1 MGPLGKQTRTVIF
14 DSLVEQ
20 DPEHNPLTLFK
31 ISEILLDMC
40 PLGMHNL
47 REM

>member
-1 MGPLGKQTRTVIF
+1 MDPLGRQTRTVTF

-20 DPEHNPLTLFK
+20 DPEHSPLTLFK
-31 ISEILLDMC
+31 ISEILLDTC
-40 PLGMHNL
+40 PLGMRNL